1 MLDASLAELA
11 HAHGVATE
19 FGDWRGG
26 GAEASTDAV
35 TAVLTAMGVDASSPD
50 AIRQSLD
57 DVRLASWRRM
67 LPPSVVV
74 RAGRSSKVW
83 A

>member
-26 GAEASTDAV
+26 GAAASTDAV

-57 DVRLASWRRM
+57 DVRLASWLLEGVGPRAARRPR
-67 LPPSVVV
+67 L
-74 RAGRSSKVW
+74 RRIGA
-83 A
+83 